1 MRRQINRFLQL
12 WFIFAVLAV
21 SLVVFA
27 FETFLFD
34 VDGWEMLMYRDM
46 SYLSLPLVVYLL
58 GFTLVLAM
66 LFMIGLTL
74 IERIRMRKIEQSLRA
89 LNQGRYNDKVLEKIV
104 AQAKPVYITK
114 QLDSLILQLREKL
127 TLMSRQVLSSNEEK
141 LMLEE
146 ETKEEIL
153 EKERHRIAREL
164 HDSVSQQLFASSMML
179 SALNQQTENIP
190 DTIQKQLQTIESI
203 TNESQL
209 EMRALLLHLRPVK
222 LNEKT
227 LKQGIE
233 QLLKELSTKVNMAIS
248 YEIEDV
254 SLPVSVEDNLFRVI
268 QELLSNVL
276 RHSKA
281 SEVEVYLKKT
291 GQQIQLRII
300 DDGVGFDMKNQKSGN
315 YGLQNIRERI
325 NGLGGHVKLISF
337 KQQGTSVEI
346 IIPISIGG

>member
-1 MRRQINRFLQL
+1 M
-12 WFIFAVLAV
+12 
-21 SLVVFA
+21 
-27 FETFLFD
+27 
-34 VDGWEMLMYRDM
+34 
-46 SYLSLPLVVYLL
+46 
-58 GFTLVLAM
+58 
-66 LFMIGLTL
+66 
-74 IERIRMRKIEQSLRA
+74 
-89 LNQGRYNDKVLEKIV
+89 
-104 AQAKPVYITK
+104 
-114 QLDSLILQLREKL
+114 
-127 TLMSRQVLSSNEEK
+127 
-141 LMLEE
+141 
-146 ETKEEIL
+146 

-190 DTIQKQLQTIESI
+190 DAIQKQLQTIESI

-233 QLLKELSTKVNMAIS
+233 QLLKELSTKVNMAIV

-281 SEVEVYLKKT
+281 SEVEVYLKKM

>member
-12 WFIFAVLAV
+12 WLIFAVLAV

-114 QLDSLILQLREKL
+114 QLDSLILQLCEKL

-190 DTIQKQLQTIESI
+190 DAIQKQLQTIESI

>member
-1 MRRQINRFLQL
+1 MRRYINRFLQL
-12 WFIFAVLAV
+12 WLIFAVLAV
-21 SLVVFA
+21 SIIIFT
-27 FETFLFD
+27 FETFFD
-34 VDGWEMLMYRDM
+34 MDGWEVLSYRDM
-46 SYLSLPLVVYLL
+46 SYLSLPLAVYLL
-58 GFTLVLAM
+58 GFTLVLAV
-66 LFMIGLTL
+66 LFTIGFII

-190 DTIQKQLQTIESI
+190 DAIQKQLQTIESI

-233 QLLKELSTKVNMAIS
+233 QLLKELSTKVNMAIV